1 VWTHSGF
8 FSRRLRYLIGAPSSL
23 AFAVLS
29 VSLIILKML
38 FYYLYLL
45 LFATTAF
52 TLNFDYESIQL
63 TEAETTGYPAIRFG
77 GPDNPAPTEDC
88 KVIPGDEDW
97 PSDAEWTRFNE
108 TLGGALLKP
117 VPLATPCYAGP
128 LYNATQCAQL
138 KATWSFIGMQ

>member
-1 VWTHSGF
+1 MP
-8 FSRRLRYLIGAPSSL
+8 ISL
-23 AFAVLS
+23 TLVVYS
-29 VSLIILKML
+29 VSLVVVKML
-38 FYYLYLL
+38 LCYFHLL

-52 TLNFDYESIQL
+52 AFNFGYESIQL

-77 GPDNPAPTEDC
+77 GPDNLAPTEDC
-88 KVIPGDEDW
+88 RVIPGDDDW
-97 PSDAEWTRFNE
+97 PSDAEWTRFNQ

-128 LYNATQCAQL
+128 LYNATKCAQL